1 MRRHLKGGNTDLK
14 TGRNYS
20 FLILFLILPQNI
32 SAQIPINGFCE
43 YNSYQVPSGYEHCL
57 PVDINS
63 DSYSE
68 IILYSSSKKK
78 IAIVSGLMSRNNL
91 LIKEYPLLF
100 EISQL
105 EPLKNKDRYVFSSRQ
120 NRLMGLLKISG
131 DEKPNIISKLDFD
144 SFPENVDVGDVNNYG
159 VEEFLISGSGF
170 DGISLIYQYKGRL
183 GESKI
188 VGGSSFCFSTLI
200 DLSNDGFYDI
210 VTCNLLESSLQ
221 FYYNDGE
228 GNFNL
233 MRSLPSDKKF
243 YGINSYDVDNDT
255 FEDLVVSN
263 SGSIT
268 ILYGDFQSS
277 YKEKVVIKVKHIPEE
292 VLPGDFNQDGFTDL
306 AYVDYTNGALSVIFG
321 NDGREFY
328 KEVLYRKKDGLTDV
342 HQSNNALWFLSDDG
356 QLFSIERFD
365 GFTKNVN
372 FVPAVNPTA
381 IQHFDNAED
390 GVTDIC
396 FIDSY
401 KSELN
406 LLIRDETGIPSLYYT
421 IPVSSDHKEIIAD
434 VTTSEVN
441 IFYCFTKGSRLLEII
456 KTDFENEIIERK
468 QLYSPGDIR
477 DLKVKR
483 VDSTSTNIFI
493 TYNNNN
499 RFVLG
504 KFEYRDLSVTFKEYP
519 FVDRNV
525 LHSELIAAEEPI
537 IYYWKEYSDTLYYKK
552 AVIKTGPNEYDNII
566 SLAKTDSVVFSSISA
581 DLVNNGSSDV
591 ISVIRT
597 GESNFS
603 LVSDS
608 WMPDVSFPLI
618 FPERLNIKDENQLF
632 FSFINSG
639 SEKNLIVYSPGQKSL
654 GKVDL
659 SNTSKRLN
667 FTKLFDSVDA
677 ADYFIESIFPGKYH
691 FVFSNK
697 REGCIS
703 LIQLKK

>member
-14 TGRNYS
+14 TGRSYS
-20 FLILFLILPQNI
+20 FLILFLILSQNI

-57 PVDINS
+57 PADIND
-63 DSYSE
+63 DSSTE
-68 IILYSSSKKK
+68 LILYSSSKKK
-78 IAIVSGLMSRNNL
+78 ITIVSGLLNRNNL
-91 LIKEYPLLF
+91 LIKEYSLPF

-105 EPLKNKDRYVFSSRQ
+105 EPLKDKGMYVFSSRQ
-120 NRLMGLLKISG
+120 NRLLCLLKISG
-131 DEKPNIISKLDFD
+131 DEKPKIISKLKFD
-144 SFPENVDVGDVNNYG
+144 SFPENVNVGDVNNYG

-170 DGISLIYQYKGRL
+170 HGIALIYQYKGRL

-188 VGGSSFCFSTLI
+188 AGGSSFCFSTFI
-200 DLSNDGFYDI
+200 DLNNNGFYDI
-210 VTCNLLESSLQ
+210 VACNLLERSLQ

-243 YGINSYDVDNDT
+243 YNINSYDVDNDT

-277 YKEKVVIKVKHIPEE
+277 YKEKVVIQVEHIPEE
-292 VLPGDFNQDGFTDL
+292 VLPGDFNQDGLTDL

-321 NDGREFY
+321 NDDREFY
-328 KEVLYRKKDGLTDV
+328 REVLYRKKDGLTDV

-356 QLFSIERFD
+356 QLFSIERFN

-372 FVPAVNPTA
+372 FIPAVNPTA
-381 IQHFDNAED
+381 IQHFDYVED

-406 LLIRDETGIPSLYYT
+406 LLIRDEKGIPSLYYT
-421 IPVSSDHKEIIAD
+421 LPVSSDHEEIIAEG
-434 VTTSEVN
+434 TTSGDN
-441 IFYCFTKGSRLLEII
+441 IFYCFTKGSMLLEII
-456 KTDFENEIIERK
+456 KTDIENETIERK
-468 QLYSPGDIR
+468 QLYSPGDIQ

-483 VDSTSTNIFI
+483 VDSALTNIFI
-493 TYNNNN
+493 TYNSAN
-499 RFVLG
+499 RLVLG
-504 KFEYRDLSVTFKEYP
+504 KFEYRELSITFKQYP
-519 FVDRNV
+519 SVDRNV

-552 AVIKTGPNEYDNII
+552 AVIKTGPNEYENII
-566 SLAKTDSVVFSSISA
+566 HLPKTDSVVFSSLSA
-581 DLVNNGSSDV
+581 DLLNNGSSDV
-591 ISVIRT
+591 ISVVGT
-597 GESNFS
+597 GEGNFS
-603 LVSDS
+603 LVSDN
-608 WMPDVSFPLI
+608 WRPDFISSLI
-618 FPERLNIKDENQLF
+618 FPEWLNIKDENQLF

-639 SEKNLIVYSPGQKSL
+639 SEKNLIVYSPEQKSL
-654 GKVDL
+654 SKIDL
-659 SNTSKRLN
+659 SSTGKRLS
-667 FTKLFDSVDA
+667 FTKLIDSVDA

-703 LIQLKK
+703 LIQLKQ